1 MKSAKSIYY
10 LIGAIILLII
20 VNTVFFLYQSS
31 VNEGKYYA
39 AKNSS
44 MALKAITTL
53 MSSLK
58 DAETAQRGYL
68 ITGEPKFIAHTKSA
82 EKRINKFYYKYY
94 SITKRSNEQKAGLN
108 RLKSLI
114 NAKLTEVRQ
123 TIKLKQN
130 GNEKQAF
137 AIVNLSDEKAIMP
150 DIRRA
155 IAKLIA
161 ADEAS
166 LAANFKDVEQS
177 NFQIQ
182 IFSVFSNWIL
192 LIVVVISLLNITRN
206 REQINTLFYKIDKK
220 NDLLVKQKNELQY
233 LSHDLIRQNA
243 DLERF
248 AYVASHDLRS
258 PAINMNS
265 LLSLYNEAKNEGEK
279 QVLIEVMQEI
289 SENLMLKLNDLVDIM
304 KNKHTSNELIEN
316 LSLIEVYD
324 KVVKNLSGEILK
336 SKAHLDYD
344 FSAAPNINCYGSY
357 MESILQNLI
366 SNALKYSHPE
376 RKPEIM
382 IRSYQD
388 KKNTYVKIA
397 DNGLGIDLNIHGSSL
412 FGLYKT
418 FHQNKDSK
426 GVGLYLTKAQILAMG
441 GHIEVDSKP
450 GVGTTFTICL

>member
-1 MKSAKSIYY
+1 M
-10 LIGAIILLII
+10 II
-20 VNTVFFLYQSS
+20 VNTMFFLYQSA
-31 VNEGKYYA
+31 VNEDKYYA

-44 MALKAITTL
+44 LTLKTINTL

-58 DAETAQRGYL
+58 DVETAQRGYL
-68 ITGEPKFIAHTKSA
+68 ITGQPKFIANTKNS
-82 EKRINKFYYKYY
+82 ERRINRAYYKYY
-94 SITKRSNEQKAGLN
+94 SITERTDEQKAGLN

-114 NAKLTEVRQ
+114 DAKLTEVRE
-123 TIKLKQN
+123 TIKLKQA
-130 GNEKQAF
+130 GNDKRAF
-137 AIVNLSDEKAIMP
+137 SIVQFSDEKSIMP
-150 DIRRA
+150 DIRIA

-161 ADEAS
+161 DEEKS
-166 LAANFKDVEQS
+166 LEKDFEEVESS

-182 IFSVFSNWIL
+182 IFSVFANWVL
-192 LIVVVISLLNITRN
+192 LTIVVISLLNITRN

-220 NDLLVKQKNELQY
+220 NNLLVKQKNELQY

-243 DLERF
+243 SLERF

-258 PAINMNS
+258 PAINLTS
-265 LLSLYNEAKNEGEK
+265 LLSLYGEAKNDEER
-279 QVLIEVMQEI
+279 QILIDAMHEI
-289 SENLMLKLNDLVDIM
+289 ADNLLVKVNDLLEIM
-304 KNKHTSNELIEN
+304 KNKHSSNELIGN
-316 LSLIEVYD
+316 LSFNDLYE
-324 KVVKNLSGEILK
+324 KVVKNLSGEIIQ

-344 FSAAPNINCYGSY
+344 FSAAPNINGYESY

-366 SNALKYSHPE
+366 SNAIKYSHPE
-376 RKPEIM
+376 RVPEIV

-397 DNGLGIDLNIHGSSL
+397 DNGLGIDLNVHGSNL

-418 FHQNKDSK
+418 FHANKDSK

-441 GHIEVDSKP
+441 GNIEVDSKP